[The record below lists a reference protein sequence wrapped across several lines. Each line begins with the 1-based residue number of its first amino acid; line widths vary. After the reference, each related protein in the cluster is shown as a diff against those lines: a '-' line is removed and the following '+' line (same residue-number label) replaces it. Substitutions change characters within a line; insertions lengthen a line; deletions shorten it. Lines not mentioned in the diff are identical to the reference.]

1 MTPIKMDVVYANHRL
16 QIAKTKFKIEVLN
29 KIHCYKSLNKATEMY
44 TKGIENFKKQIS
56 A

>member
-1 MTPIKMDVVYANHRL
+1 MWFMQIITYKL
-16 QIAKTKFKIEVLN
+16 QKTKLKIEVLN
-29 KIHCYKSLNKATEMY
+29 KIHCYKSLNKAPEMY